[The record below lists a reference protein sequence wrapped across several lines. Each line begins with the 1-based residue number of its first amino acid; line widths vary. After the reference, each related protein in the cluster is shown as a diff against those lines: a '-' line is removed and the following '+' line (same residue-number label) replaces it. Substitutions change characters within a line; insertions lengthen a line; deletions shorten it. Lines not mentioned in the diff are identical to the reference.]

1 MSHLQIIAALEE
13 LVERQAQIIRAL
25 SARLAQLG
33 AVDTGR
39 DEIEAADELFRRVIG
54 CDEQPENLIRYRKTA
69 FKQPI
74 MSA

>member
-33 AVDTGR
+33 AADPGR
-39 DEIEAADELFRRVIG
+39 DEIEAADELFRRLIG
-54 CDEQPENLIRYRKTA
+54 CDEQPER
-69 FKQPI
+69 
-74 MSA
+74 SAYEA

>member
-13 LVERQAQIIRAL
+13 LVERQAQIIRAP

-54 CDEQPENLIRYRKTA
+54 CDEQPERSTYEA
-69 FKQPI
+69 
-74 MSA
+74 

>member
-54 CDEQPENLIRYRKTA
+54 CDEQPERSTYEA
-69 FKQPI
+69 
-74 MSA
+74 